1 MKQAKKMLCML
12 LVMLLAF
19 STVSI
24 GASAAYT
31 SYATPAS
38 YDSHESPVL
47 STAQRGSQLLDF
59 VDAMLYDMRDDLYID
74 ITIMTLDF
82 TSVDKA
88 LDTVSGLES
97 AAGLVGG
104 DVKKLDFDA
113 VPTTR
118 RGTGGKTDLNI
129 LYELLYFLN
138 ANRGIVG
145 NFLKGDL
152 DLGIVASFVDL
163 DFNVYEMLID
173 MLYEMLVDESY
184 DPDNGRGPVSG
195 WTADKIVQHGIDVIL
210 CGGTAADGDIEEG
223 FLPSMKGKTDINTQ
237 VIWDIIHN
245 AANAATK
252 DLLLPFLK
260 NDLGDLLAEAKE
272 ANPNPAW
279 DYINIDGLYLDNY
292 VWGQYDKSHGIVAEL
307 NHFLYIVFDQVWT
320 GEKFWVDGGNEKLE
334 QNLDNALEIVYKEL
348 GTLILPAT
356 AEFVDQADFED
367 MDLQAKVAYVAKQFI
382 RSEMPYVV
390 WEDASG
396 EELPCENLSQ
406 IACYIIYSIAS
417 DILPINYMDDV
428 AYGYADWDKD
438 FALSM
443 LADVAAYYLNAALPL
458 KVEIQYGSGVE
469 QLLNILVNWALQDN
483 SFGGFFKG
491 CGVNDSDSPW
501 TKIDK
506 TVFTVLPLHKI
517 LGGGA
522 TGSEDLIMNKI
533 LDNVLTLNLEGILE
547 LLYREDYS
555 LFNKTIPQFVVYIVN
570 NVLNVIVTR
579 NTQPAII
586 STSLTSIDGI
596 IQNSHLGDMAQRLLN
611 GLYNAGRYQ
620 YFWDSLLPILNPL
633 LIDESEYSYNI
644 VAAPSGYKVNSLAT
658 IESEIEKW
666 DILMDE
672 PDDIYNIN
680 GADWCESVDYVLWRY
695 DKFDAALDDAKDLVG
710 DYYGT
715 LEWIEEANE
724 QLAAANASGDATA
737 ITDAQTNLANAQ
749 AELATFTAKRYADA
763 AYKVEYYYNKMA
775 ANQNEAYQEHLNN
788 VLSLVDSKNYRKKDY
803 DAAVWANYQDALEH
817 AQYCYDTLPYDDD
830 YLPSPDLKQ
839 SMVNAARKNLLDA
852 MMKLEVKLA
861 DLTAL
866 KAYYDQVKN
875 TDTSSYSEET
885 VAAFEK
891 ALADALAL
899 IEEAIFTADKQD
911 DIDNALADLK
921 EAFDNL
927 AEYKEVIKPVLDKIK
942 EDVKTAESNGVNFLY
957 NLVTNLTPDVLLDN
971 FVNSDEN
978 GSLEVQTVVEG
989 VVGTGSKVILKDTE
1003 GNVVDTYEIVI
1014 FGDANGDGVVDIM
1027 DTICLDLYTVYD
1039 KSANYADGSAQ
1050 WFALNLDASE
1060 NVDAA
1065 DAVLLD
1071 AYTNFEGTIDQGSI
1085 Y

>member
-19 STVSI
+19 SSVSI

-38 YDSHESPVL
+38 YDIHESPVL

-74 ITIMTLDF
+74 ITIMVLDF

-88 LDTVSGLES
+88 LDTVAGLEGE
-97 AAGLVGG
+97 AGLVGG
-104 DVKKLDFDA
+104 DVKKLDFDS

-129 LYELLYFLN
+129 LYELLFFLN
-138 ANRGIVG
+138 QNRGIVG
-145 NFLKGDL
+145 KFLRGNL
-152 DLGIVASFVDL
+152 DLGIVASFVSL
-163 DFNVYEMLID
+163 DFNVYELLED

-184 DPDNGRGPVSG
+184 DPDVAKIDYSQWP
-195 WTADKIVQHGIDVIL
+195 ADKILQHGIDVLL
-210 CGGTAADGDIEEG
+210 CGGVAADGDIEEG
-223 FLPSMKGKTDINTQ
+223 FLPSMKGKTNINTQ
-237 VIWDIIHN
+237 IIWDIIHN

-252 DLLLPFLK
+252 DYLLPFLK
-260 NDLGDLLAEAKE
+260 NDLGALLAEAKE

-279 DYINIDGLYLDNY
+279 DYINIDALYLDDY
-292 VWGQYDKSHGIVAEL
+292 VWGQYDKTHGIIAEL

-382 RSEMPYVV
+382 RSEMPYVL
-390 WEDASG
+390 WEDTYG

-406 IACYIIYSIAS
+406 IACYVIYSIAA
-417 DILPINYMDDV
+417 DILPVNYMEEV
-428 AYGYADWDKD
+428 EFGYADWDKD
-438 FALSM
+438 FALTM
-443 LADVAAYYLNAALPL
+443 LADIGAYYLNAVLP
-458 KVEIQYGSGVE
+458 VEIQYGSGVD
-469 QLLNILVNWALQDN
+469 QFLNVLVNWALQDN
-483 SFGGFFKG
+483 NFGGFFKG
-491 CGVNDSDSPW
+491 CGVSDSDSPW
-501 TKIDK
+501 VKIDK

-522 TGSEDLIMNKI
+522 TGSYDLIMNKI
-533 LDNVLTLNLEGILE
+533 LNNVLTLNLEGILE

-555 LFNKTIPQFVVYIVN
+555 LLNKTIPQFVVYIVN
-570 NVLNVIVTR
+570 NVLNIIVAR

-586 STSLTSIDGI
+586 STSLTSIDAI
-596 IQNSHLGDMAQRLLN
+596 IQNNHLGDMAERLLN

-644 VAAPSGYKVNSLAT
+644 VAAPSGYKVNSYAT
-658 IESEIEKW
+658 LEAAIEEW
-666 DILMDE
+666 NVLMDE
-672 PDDIYNIN
+672 PDDIYNDN

-695 DKFDAALDDAKDLVG
+695 DKFDAAIDDAADVLSNY
-710 DYYGT
+710 DGT
-715 LEWIEEANE
+715 VEWIANAQEE
-724 QLAAANASGDATA
+724 LAAANASGNADA
-737 ITDAQTNLANAQ
+737 ITAAQENLANAQ
-749 AELATFTAKRYADA
+749 AELATFTAKKYADA
-763 AYKVEYYYNKMA
+763 AYKIEYYYNKMA
-775 ANQNEAYQEHLNN
+775 SNQNEAVQSHLGN
-788 VLSLVDSKNYRKKDY
+788 VLYLAEAKDYNKRDY
-803 DAAVWANYQDALEH
+803 DAAVWANYQDALDH
-817 AQYCYDTLPYDDD
+817 AQYCFDTLPYDEDT
-830 YLPSPDLKQ
+830 YAPSPDLKQ

-861 DLTAL
+861 DLSAL
-866 KAYYDQVKN
+866 IAYYNQVKD
-875 TDTSSYSEET
+875 TDTSSYSEVT
-885 VAAFEK
+885 VNAFNN

-899 IEEAIFTADKQD
+899 IEEGILTLDKQG
-911 DIDNALADLK
+911 DIDEALEDLK
-921 EAFDNL
+921 AAFEGL
-927 AEYKEVIKPVLDKIK
+927 AEYVEAIKPELDKIK
-942 EDVKTAESNGVNFLY
+942 EEIKTSEANGKSFLY
-957 NLVTNLTPDVLLDN
+957 NLATNLTPDALLDN
-971 FVNSDEN
+971 YVNSDEN
-978 GSLEVQTVVEG
+978 GTLEVQTVVDG
-989 VVGTGSKVILKDTE
+989 VVGTGSKVILKDAD
-1003 GNVVDTYEIVI
+1003 GKVVEEYEIVI
-1014 FGDANGDGVVDIM
+1014 FGDVNGDGIVDIM

-1039 KSANYADGSAQ
+1039 ASANYAKHSAQ
-1050 WFALNLDASE
+1050 WFALDLDA
-1060 NVDAA
+1060 NDDVGAN

>member
-19 STVSI
+19 SSVSI

-38 YDSHESPVL
+38 YDVHESPVL

-74 ITIMTLDF
+74 ITVMKLDF

-88 LDTVSGLES
+88 LDTVAGLEG

-163 DFNVYEMLID
+163 DFNVHNLLID
-173 MLYEMLVDESY
+173 MLYEMMIDETY
-184 DPDNGRGPVSG
+184 DVDNGAIDYNT
-195 WTADKIVQHGIDVIL
+195 WTADKILQQYVDTML
-210 CGGTAADGDIEEG
+210 LGGTGADGEEVEG
-223 FLPSMKGKTDINTQ
+223 FLPSMAGKTNINTQ
-237 VIWDIIHN
+237 TIWGIIEN

-260 NDLGDLLAEAKE
+260 NDLGALLEEAKA
-272 ANPNPAW
+272 ANPHPAW
-279 DYINIDGLYLDNY
+279 DYLNVSNLNLDNY
-292 VWGQYDKSHGIVAEL
+292 VWGQYDSKNGIIAEL
-307 NHFLYIVFDQVWT
+307 NHFLYVVLDQVWT
-320 GEKFWVDGGNEKLE
+320 GEKFWVDGGNDKLE

-356 AEFVDQADFED
+356 AEFIDQADFED
-367 MDLQAKVAYVAKQFI
+367 MDLQAKAAYVAKQFI
-382 RSEMPYVV
+382 RSEMPYVL
-390 WEDASG
+390 WEDTYG
-396 EELPCENLSQ
+396 EPLPLENLGQ
-406 IACYIIYSIAS
+406 VACYVIYSIGA
-417 DILPINYMDDV
+417 DFLPVNYMEEV
-428 AYGYADWDKD
+428 EYGYAEWGTD
-438 FALSM
+438 FALYM
-443 LADVAAYYLNAALPL
+443 LADIATYYLNGALP
-458 KVEIQYGSGVE
+458 VEIQYGSGVE
-469 QLLNILVNWALQDN
+469 QFLNVLVNWALQDN
-483 SFGGFFKG
+483 NFGGFFKG
-491 CGVNDSDSPW
+491 CGVSDSDSPW

-506 TVFTVLPLHKI
+506 TVLTVLPLHKI

-522 TGSEDLIMNKI
+522 TGSYDLIMNKI
-533 LDNVLTLNLEGILE
+533 LNSLLNLDLENFLSIL
-547 LLYREDYS
+547 YKADYS
-555 LFNKTIPQFVVYIVN
+555 LLNKTIPQFVTAILN
-570 NVLNVIVTR
+570 GVLNVIVAR
-579 NTQPAII
+579 NTQPEMFSANPP
-586 STSLTSIDGI
+586 SVDSL
-596 IQNSHLGDMAQRLLN
+596 IQNSNLATTAEKLLN

-633 LIDESEYSYNI
+633 LIDESEYAYNI
-644 VAAPSGYKVNSLAT
+644 VAAPSGYEVNSLETLDAKLT
-658 IESEIEKW
+658 YW
-666 DILMDE
+666 NQLMDE
-672 PDDIYNIN
+672 PDDIYNKN
-680 GADWCESVDYVLWRY
+680 GADWNESVDYVLWRY
-695 DKFDAALDDAKDLVG
+695 DKFDAAVDDASDLVEN
-710 DYYGT
+710 YHGT
-715 LEWIEEANE
+715 VAWIEEAE
-724 QLAAANASGDATA
+724 AQLAAANASGVAEDITA
-737 ITDAQTNLANAQ
+737 AQDNLANAQ

-763 AYKVEYYYNKMA
+763 AYKIEYYA
-775 ANQNEAYQEHLNN
+775 AKAAENQNEAVQSHLMN
-788 VLSLVDSKNYRKKDY
+788 VIYLADAKAFDEGDY
-803 DAAVWANYQDALEH
+803 DPAVWAVYEEAYDH
-817 AQYCYDTLPYDDD
+817 AYEIYETLPYDEDT

-861 DLTAL
+861 SIAELV
-866 KAYYDQVKN
+866 AYYEEVKN
-875 TDTSSYSEET
+875 TVTDGYSEET
-885 VAAFEK
+885 VARFVA
-891 ALADALAL
+891 ALEEAKYWIDGKIWTADEQINIDDALA
-899 IEEAIFTADKQD
+899 E
-911 DIDNALADLK
+911 LK
-921 EAFDNL
+921 EAFEGL
-927 AEYKEVIKPVLDKIK
+927 SEFVETIKPVLDKIK
-942 EDVKTAESNGVNFLY
+942 EEIKTAEANGVALIY
-957 NLVTNLTPDVLLDN
+957 NLATNLTPDALLKS

-978 GSLEVQTVVEG
+978 GTLEVETVVEG
-989 VVGTGSKVILKDTE
+989 AVGTGSKLVLKDND
-1003 GNVVDTYEIVI
+1003 GNVVEEYEVVI
-1014 FGDANGDGVVDIM
+1014 FGDANGDGVVDVM

-1039 KSANYADGSAQ
+1039 ASANYAKNSAQ
-1050 WFALNLDASE
+1050 WFALNLDASAE
-1060 NVDAA
+1060 VDAA